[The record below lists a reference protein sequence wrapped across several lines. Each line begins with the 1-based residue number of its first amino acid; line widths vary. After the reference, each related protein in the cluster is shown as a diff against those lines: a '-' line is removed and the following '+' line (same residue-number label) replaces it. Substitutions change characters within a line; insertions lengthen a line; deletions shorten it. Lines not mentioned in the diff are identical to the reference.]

1 MQIAL
6 ITILVSMLISNLA
19 RNPHQQSISKLVIS
33 QNPITARNLIPTRP
47 DCYYA
52 LYIIYQILS
61 TNMYNRVKEFIVIL
75 DVIEP
80 LLG

>member
-1 MQIAL
+1 MTQ
-6 ITILVSMLISNLA
+6 
-19 RNPHQQSISKLVIS
+19 PH
-33 QNPITARNLIPTRP
+33 
-47 DCYYA
+47 
-52 LYIIYQILS
+52 IIYQILI